1 LQRLNIFTIPPH
13 VAFVDALALGLIDR
27 IGREP
32 MALAGAH
39 ILLPNRRAVRALTD
53 AFVRHS
59 GGGLLLPRMTPV
71 GDVGDDGFDRFAS
84 GGAPLPPAVAPLR
97 RRLELA
103 RLVRA
108 LPEATPADAGRSAV
122 EALRLGDALGETLDA
137 LLAEE
142 IAPERLKTLL
152 DDTELAGHWQAT
164 LAFLDVVIT
173 HWPSAR
179 DAGGGVDG
187 STRTAALIDALL
199 ARWTVAPPAGP
210 VVVAGVTG
218 SSPALVRL
226 LGGVLALPG
235 GMVVLPGL
243 DGDVSEACEA
253 RWTAIRCRAADA
265 DCVGRDSE
273 EHPQFALKALLA
285 RLGLHRVD
293 VADWGVATPFDG
305 PAHRTPLVHAA
316 MAPADAADGWHS
328 LIADAGAAQ
337 AGFADVRAIEAATPA
352 EEAQVIALALRRAL
366 ETPGLRAALVTSD
379 RALARRVVAHCRRWD
394 IAVDDSAGV
403 PLRLTPPGTL
413 AQALVAAMAQGFA
426 PVALLAVL
434 KHPLVAAGPDRRTWL
449 AGVRRLDLTLRGV
462 RPQPGL
468 DMVGEAIDAATRE
481 RLRRLART
489 DAAAQASAAANGEA
503 MAEWW
508 QGAATAL
515 APLASL
521 ADRRGGITLARL
533 AAALR
538 QALTALAGE
547 AAWRGTAGRA
557 LADRIDGLE
566 ESGAIFGDFDVEE
579 APALL
584 ATLLDTAV
592 RPAFGG
598 HPRLSILGPLEA
610 QLQRAD
616 LMILGGLN
624 EGSWPGLPAPD
635 PWAAPAIRSR
645 LGLPGLA
652 RSIGLA
658 AHDFVSALAAPQVL
672 LTRARRDATAPLVA
686 SRFWLRLQAFAG
698 GIAPDDELLLLAR
711 RLDGHGQPD
720 PVHPARPAPPA
731 VRRPKKLS
739 VTAVDTLI
747 NDPFAFYARAMLR
760 LQPLDPL
767 DQDPTAATRG
777 TRIHA
782 VMEDWIGSGGGSL
795 ERLERMTE
803 AMLLAETAAF
813 PLLRA
818 LWAPRARRALAWA
831 GQEVH
836 AREALGWQPLAAEAR
851 GVLTLANGI
860 VVDGRADRIDRDD
873 EGGLTVID
881 YKTGQVP
888 TPANVRAFRAN
899 QLALLMAMAEQ
910 GAMRSRSGGV
920 PRGIGQRLEYW
931 QMGGGREAG
940 KAIDALKGKP
950 PVIVADHV
958 AATIAHVERVTD
970 RYLIGEEAFRPDLG
984 ANLARGDYNHLARV
998 AEWLDRPVRR

>member
-1 LQRLNIFTIPPH
+1 M
-13 VAFVDALALGLIDR
+13 V
-27 IGREP
+27 
-32 MALAGAH
+32 
-39 ILLPNRRAVRALTD
+39 
-53 AFVRHS
+53 
-59 GGGLLLPRMTPV
+59 
-71 GDVGDDGFDRFAS
+71 
-84 GGAPLPPAVAPLR
+84 
-97 RRLELA
+97 
-103 RLVRA
+103 
-108 LPEATPADAGRSAV
+108 
-122 EALRLGDALGETLDA
+122 
-137 LLAEE
+137 
-142 IAPERLKTLL
+142 
-152 DDTELAGHWQAT
+152 
-164 LAFLDVVIT
+164 
-173 HWPSAR
+173 
-179 DAGGGVDG
+179 AGGGDG
-187 STRTAALIDALL
+187 AGTAGEPCRP
-199 ARWTVAPPAGP
+199 AR
-210 VVVAGVTG
+210 
-218 SSPALVRL
+218 
-226 LGGVLALPG
+226 
-235 GMVVLPGL
+235 
-243 DGDVSEACEA
+243 
-253 RWTAIRCRAADA
+253 
-265 DCVGRDSE
+265 
-273 EHPQFALKALLA
+273 
-285 RLGLHRVD
+285 
-293 VADWGVATPFDG
+293 
-305 PAHRTPLVHAA
+305 
-316 MAPADAADGWHS
+316 
-328 LIADAGAAQ
+328 
-337 AGFADVRAIEAATPA
+337 
-352 EEAQVIALALRRAL
+352 
-366 ETPGLRAALVTSD
+366 
-379 RALARRVVAHCRRWD
+379 
-394 IAVDDSAGV
+394 
-403 PLRLTPPGTL
+403 
-413 AQALVAAMAQGFA
+413 
-426 PVALLAVL
+426 
-434 KHPLVAAGPDRRTWL
+434 
-449 AGVRRLDLTLRGV
+449 
-462 RPQPGL
+462 
-468 DMVGEAIDAATRE
+468 
-481 RLRRLART
+481 
-489 DAAAQASAAANGEA
+489 
-503 MAEWW
+503 
-508 QGAATAL
+508 
-515 APLASL
+515 
-521 ADRRGGITLARL
+521 
-533 AAALR
+533 R

-584 ATLLDTAV
+584 ATLLDAAV

-747 NDPFAFYARAMLR
+747 NDPFAFYARAMLQ

-899 QLALLMAMAEQ
+899 QLALLMAMAEA
-910 GAMRSRSGGV
+910 GAMRSHSGGV

-958 AATIAHVERVTD
+958 AATIAAVERVTD

-984 ANLARGDYNHLARV
+984 ANLVRGDYNHLARV